1 MNKAEIINNIAEEH
15 GITKVAAKAIFE
27 QVFADVTAAMMSK
40 KAGNKITI
48 PGFGT
53 FKMEKRPART
63 GRNPRTGESMKIPAK
78 QVVKFK
84 ASTTLSE
91 KIN

>member
-1 MNKAEIINNIAEEH
+1 MNKQEIINNIAQEY

-27 QVFADVTAAMMSK
+27 QIFNDITEAMMAK
-40 KAGNKITI
+40 QTDNKIQI

-53 FKMEKRPART
+53 FRMDKKPQRI
-63 GRNPRTGESMKIPAK
+63 GRNPRTGESMTIPAK

-84 ASTTLSE
+84 ASKTLSD